1 MVQFEEV
8 VAQFGPALA
17 RVAASYAYG
26 AAEREDLLQDILL
39 AVWRALPRF
48 AGRSSL
54 RTYVFRIAHNRGLS
68 LARARKPVHACDS
81 EQLRPDPS
89 PDPEQRAVMSDE
101 LSLVAC
107 CRRTADRTEAGAD
120 TRARRSDAPGS
131 RRRARPRRGQRIDAS
146 IPGAAGA
153 QGNTGERPWWM
164 ISRGGQRS
172 GRPCRW

>member
-101 LSLVAC
+101 
-107 CRRTADRTEAGAD
+107 
-120 TRARRSDAPGS
+120 RARLLRAVAELPIGQRQVLTLVLEGLTHQEVGDVLGLAEDNVSMRLS
-131 RRRARPRRGQRIDAS
+131 RARQALKATLEKDH
-146 IPGAAGA
+146 
-153 QGNTGERPWWM
+153 
-164 ISRGGQRS
+164 GG
-172 GRPCRW
+172 